1 MLQAGA
7 VSIKFLEEVAV
18 QLSRSWLGR
27 GGWGSFLGMHFK
39 EDQ

>member
-18 QLSRSWLGR
+18 QLSRRWLGR